1 MYVEFDL
8 PTVSGS
14 HVAISNYWVRYFF
27 VGSPSQNHQVN
38 ALASTY
44 MRLVEA
50 ATVEYGL
57 GSAAL
62 RQVWSG
68 HSSLG
73 LAAMHRSI
81 SHFESCI
88 SDMHRAI
95 SAYRH
100 LRNHKVRDSLSV
112 YLSDQKPAFV
122 SDKIAFPIRN
132 MRDAIH
138 HLEDKV
144 IKGEVAE
151 GQSIALR
158 PDGAEVPHPTEAG
171 QTIKTFD
178 RLVIGP
184 HELTFSNIAAWLH
197 EMSSVA
203 ARIAQYDL
211 RQGMPLMPPNPPI
224 NPSDAAR

>member
-8 PTVSGS
+8 P
-14 HVAISNYWVRYFF
+14 AISEARAAISDYWGRYFF

-38 ALASTY
+38 VLASTY

-62 RQVWSG
+62 RQFWSKP
-68 HSSLG
+68 SLG
-73 LAAMHRSI
+73 LRVMHRSI

-100 LRNHKVRDSLSV
+100 LRNHRARDSLSV
-112 YLSDQKPAFV
+112 YLTDQKPAFI
-122 SDKIAFPIRN
+122 SDKIAFQIRN

-144 IKGEVAE
+144 MKGEVTE
-151 GQSIALR
+151 GQSIALK
-158 PDGAEVPHPTEAG
+158 PDGAEVAHPTESC

-184 HELTFSNIAAWLH
+184 HELTFSDIAAWLQ
-197 EMSSVA
+197 EMLTVA
-203 ARIAQYDL
+203 ARIA
-211 RQGMPLMPPNPPI
+211 
-224 NPSDAAR
+224 